1 MISWNCLSSI
11 YPSIICTNYTELLR
25 CTQRFVVSRSWGNG
39 VTRCP
44 VQNLK
49 LYRHYEI
56 NADQMKSRRTKM
68 QSRRTKMQSWR
79 TKMQFR
85 RTKIQSEQT
94 KMQSER
100 TKIKSERTKMQPS
113 TMSLKKE
120 GRPLFLFY
128 LILFKIHNLQRD
140 SFPGTGIG
148 FRPSLASGPVP
159 VLIVF
164 YSPLSV
170 VSSFTCPQL
179 CPLNCK
185 NASAAVLPSVSGRI
199 EYSLWCL
206 CNLYD
211 WQAIVSKCNDLMV
224 SLKQTVTYDI
234 YIHIMPI
241 NWYSFRRWSLGVILY
256 IRPSGTPPFSED
268 RWLFVSS
275 RLICPSN
282 IDLTVCMAGPVGWI
296 WELKYSR

>member
-159 VLIVF
+159 VLIAF
-164 YSPLSV
+164 YPPF
-170 VSSFTCPQL
+170 VSCQ
-179 CPLNCK
+179 
-185 NASAAVLPSVSGRI
+185 
-199 EYSLWCL
+199 
-206 CNLYD
+206 
-211 WQAIVSKCNDLMV
+211 V
-224 SLKQTVTYDI
+224 SLAPNCAHWIVKMRRRSCCLPWVLDGVESV
-234 YIHIMPI
+234 MSI
-241 NWYSFRRWSLGVILY
+241 NHSKVLH
-256 IRPSGTPPFSED
+256 
-268 RWLFVSS
+268 
-275 RLICPSN
+275 LI
-282 IDLTVCMAGPVGWI
+282 
-296 WELKYSR
+296 

>member
-94 KMQSER
+94 KMQSEWTKIKSER
-100 TKIKSERTKMQPS
+100 TKIKSERTKMQPN

-234 YIHIMPI
+234 YI
-241 NWYSFRRWSLGVILY
+241 
-256 IRPSGTPPFSED
+256 
-268 RWLFVSS
+268 
-275 RLICPSN
+275 
-282 IDLTVCMAGPVGWI
+282 
-296 WELKYSR
+296 

>member
-1 MISWNCLSSI
+1 MVKIFQISFLQLQVCNRDITILLKWPSKNTFGLCLLMISWNCLSSI

-100 TKIKSERTKMQPS
+100 TKIKSERTKIKSDRTKMQPN
-113 TMSLKKE
+113 TMSLKKK
-120 GRPLFLFY
+120 GRPLFCLRFT
-128 LILFKIHNLQRD
+128 ICK
-140 SFPGTGIG
+140 GT
-148 FRPSLASGPVP
+148 
-159 VLIVF
+159 VF
-164 YSPLSV
+164 LV
-170 VSSFTCPQL
+170 Q
-179 CPLNCK
+179 
-185 NASAAVLPSVSGRI
+185 G
-199 EYSLWCL
+199 
-206 CNLYD
+206 
-211 WQAIVSKCNDLMV
+211 
-224 SLKQTVTYDI
+224 
-234 YIHIMPI
+234 
-241 NWYSFRRWSLGVILY
+241 
-256 IRPSGTPPFSED
+256 
-268 RWLFVSS
+268 
-275 RLICPSN
+275 
-282 IDLTVCMAGPVGWI
+282 
-296 WELKYSR
+296 